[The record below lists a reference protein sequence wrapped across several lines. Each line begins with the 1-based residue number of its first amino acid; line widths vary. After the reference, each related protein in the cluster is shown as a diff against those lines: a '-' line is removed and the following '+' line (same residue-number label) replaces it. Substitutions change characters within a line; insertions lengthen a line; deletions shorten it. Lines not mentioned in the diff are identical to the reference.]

1 MLNFNPS
8 LALPAVLLVLVLLVS
23 PAPQLRA
30 AAAPGA
36 VSNPA
41 ATPQANANPAAQYL
55 GFDRNDYPGDA
66 ALPILRKHFSFV
78 GYWITNPPG
87 EQQNSWAGKRS
98 LLLAQGFG
106 FLVLANGRL
115 DAEILAQ
122 QRSHHITPAALGQQD
137 GLAAIAAA
145 TREHFPP
152 GTTLFLDQE
161 EGGRLLPEQAA
172 YLFSWT
178 GTVAA
183 SSFHPGSYL
192 SGQPVDEGHGQT
204 ITTAQDIQ
212 QRIVASQSQAS
223 QSQASQKQTQ
233 PLHRV
238 AFFVYQDACPPSNG
252 CTLHP
257 PPLASS
263 GHNVA
268 VWQYAQSPRRPD
280 ITRACAKTYARDGNC
295 YLSNA
300 AASSDP
306 ADKALD
312 TVHLDLNVAT
322 SPDPSHGR

>member
-1 MLNFNPS
+1 MLTFKLS
-8 LALPAVLLVLVLLVS
+8 LALPAVLLVLALLVS

-30 AAAPGA
+30 AAA
-36 VSNPA
+36 SNPA
-41 ATPQANANPAAQYL
+41 APYL

-66 ALPILRKHFSFV
+66 ALRILRKHFSFV

-87 EQQNSWAGKRS
+87 EHENSWAGKRS

-122 QRSHHITPAALGQQD
+122 QRSHHITPAALGHQD
-137 GLAAIAAA
+137 ALAAVDSAS
-145 TREHFPP
+145 REHFPP

-172 YLFSWT
+172 YLLSWT
-178 GTVAA
+178 ETVAA

-192 SGQPVDEGHGQT
+192 SGQPVDEGHGHT

-212 QRIVASQSQAS
+212 QRIA
-223 QSQASQKQTQ
+223 ASQKQTQ
-233 PLHRV
+233 PLHPI
-238 AFFVYQDACPPSNG
+238 ALFVYQDACPPSNG
-252 CTLHP
+252 CTLNP
-257 PPLASS
+257 PPISAS
-263 GHNVA
+263 GTPNTA
-268 VWQYAQSPRRPD
+268 VWQYAQSPRRPEV
-280 ITRACAKTYARDGNC
+280 TRACAKTFAADGNC

-300 AASSDP
+300 ARTSDP
-306 ADKALD
+306 AIKSLD
-312 TVHLDLNVAT
+312 TIHLDLSVAA